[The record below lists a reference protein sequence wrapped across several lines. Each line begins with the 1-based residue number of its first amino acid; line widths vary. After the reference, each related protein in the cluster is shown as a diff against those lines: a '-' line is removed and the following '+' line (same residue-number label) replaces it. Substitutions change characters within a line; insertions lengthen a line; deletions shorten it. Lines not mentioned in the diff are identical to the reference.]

1 MRRSVRMYRFILG
14 VFLTVC
20 MGKPQKVFPNKQ
32 NLATVIKND
41 LSRWNGQTCQSIS
54 HLFKVKERVVN
65 KLTNLLQVKGRQ
77 QKLTKDQVT
86 TITIFRN
93 ELNVTERAVF
103 DSLNGLRKLL
113 QEDYK
118 SVVNMKEA
126 IKQRLESLKLLALQ
140 QEDQFNAISE
150 AVKAFVSAN
159 KHLDLQNNGTRIE
172 KIIGG
177 VLDEISFAADKLE
190 DELDEK
196 KFEKTRNVKGASI
209 EAVVRLNEDEE
220 VGNSDND
227 NNTVVDKET
236 IEENEMSILVDSQN
250 NQFVLAK
257 SKDATV
263 PHEDVHFIKDIIFI
277 LLLSFLGSCICF
289 ALHLPTMFAFVV
301 SGMVLGPSGVN
312 IIKTVVQV
320 ETLGEFGVFF
330 ILFSVG
336 LEFSPDQIKKVWKV
350 AVGGSSL
357 IMVLMIAFG
366 ILWGM
371 FFGILPRQSAFVA
384 ACLSLSSTPL
394 VAKFVESKNRDY
406 TSKEH
411 TNGNGDYTSSLLGI
425 LVMQDVHLGLL
436 VALLPGLAGRR
447 NVAQAKGNSAS
458 IVHGIL
464 NGLDSAA
471 YSDELTST
479 LWMLCEIALSFGGLV
494 AVCFLVSKLVG
505 PLLRLLQDT
514 QSKELLILA
523 TVSTAFCLLMLSEHL
538 GISMELGCFMAGV
551 VISSNGEHL
560 VHKVNDLVEPLRD
573 FFSCLFFASI
583 GLHVFPTFVLN
594 EFPLVLTLTLGVVSI
609 KFVVSVFV
617 LRLFLRE
624 TRNTKYIVAAGLAQV
639 SEFSFVL
646 GSRSR
651 RFHLISR
658 EVYLIILSVTTISL
672 LLAPLLW
679 RLSLWRFGSRKLWRS
694 ATSEK
699 TASRIARVL

>member
-1 MRRSVRMYRFILG
+1 MTRRGNLVFLG
-14 VFLTVC
+14 VFLA
-20 MGKPQKVFPNKQ
+20 GIFSGRPQKFPPKKDNF
-32 NLATVIKND
+32 AAVTEND
-41 LSRWNGQTCQSIS
+41 INHWSSLMCQSVS
-54 HLFKVKERVVN
+54 HLFKAKERVVN
-65 KLTNLLQVKGRQ
+65 KLSHLLQIKGDR
-77 QKLTKDQVT
+77 QKLTKDQVK
-86 TITIFRN
+86 TIAIFRN
-93 ELNVTERAVF
+93 ELDVTERAVF

-118 SVVNMKEA
+118 SVVHMKEA
-126 IKQRLESLKLLALQ
+126 IKQRLEALKLLALQ

-150 AVKAFVSAN
+150 TERAFMSAN

-177 VLDEISFAADKLE
+177 ILDEISFAADKLE
-190 DELDEK
+190 DALDEK
-196 KFEKTRNVKGASI
+196 TFEKTRNAKGASI
-209 EAVVRLNEDEE
+209 EAVVRLNENEG
-220 VGNSDND
+220 VGNSFNG
-227 NNTVVDKET
+227 NNTLTGET
-236 IEENEMSILVDSQN
+236 SEENDMSILVDSQN

-277 LLLSFLGSCICF
+277 LLLSFLGSCVCF
-289 ALHLPTMFAFVV
+289 AIHLPTMFAFVI

-312 IIKTVVQV
+312 MIKTVVQV

-330 ILFSVG
+330 ILFAVG
-336 LEFSPDQIKKVWKV
+336 LEFSPDRIKKVWKV

-357 IMVLMIAFG
+357 IMILMIVFG
-366 ILWGM
+366 IFWGM
-371 FFGILPRQSAFVA
+371 CFGIFPRQSAFVA

-394 VAKFVESKNRDY
+394 VAKFVEGKDGDKS
-406 TSKEH
+406 SKEH
-411 TNGNGDYTSSLLGI
+411 TNGDGDYTSSLLGI

-436 VALLPGLAGRR
+436 VALLPGLAGQR
-447 NVAQAKGNSAS
+447 NVAKAKGNSAS
-458 IVHGIL
+458 VVHGIL
-464 NGLDSAA
+464 NGLDQRVDT
-471 YSDELTST
+471 DELTST
-479 LWMLCEIALSFGGLV
+479 LSMLVEITLSFAWLLV
-494 AVCFLVSKLVG
+494 VCFLISKFVG
-505 PLLRLLQDT
+505 PLVRLLQET

-523 TVSTAFCLLMLSEHL
+523 TVSTAFCLLLLSEHL
-538 GISMELGCFMAGV
+538 GISMELGCFVAGV
-551 VISSNGEHL
+551 VISSNGEQL
-560 VHKVNDLVEPLRD
+560 VHKVNEVVKPLRD

-594 EFPLVLTLTLGVVSI
+594 EFPLVLTLTLGVVFI

-646 GSRSR
+646 GSRAR

-699 TASRIARVL
+699 TLKRIARPI

>member
-1 MRRSVRMYRFILG
+1 MTRRGNLVFLG
-14 VFLTVC
+14 VLLAGIFS
-20 MGKPQKVFPNKQ
+20 GRPQKFSPKKDNFAAV
-32 NLATVIKND
+32 TEND
-41 LSRWNGQTCQSIS
+41 INRWSSLMCQSVS
-54 HLFKVKERVVN
+54 HLFKAKERVVN
-65 KLTNLLQVKGRQ
+65 KLSHLLQIKGDK
-77 QKLTKDQVT
+77 QKLTKDQVK
-86 TITIFRN
+86 TIAIFRN
-93 ELNVTERAVF
+93 ELDVTERAVF

-118 SVVNMKEA
+118 SVVHMKEA
-126 IKQRLESLKLLALQ
+126 IKQRLEALKLLALQ

-150 AVKAFVSAN
+150 TERAFMSAN

-177 VLDEISFAADKLE
+177 ILDEISFAADKLE
-190 DELDEK
+190 DALDEK
-196 KFEKTRNVKGASI
+196 TFEKTRNAKGASI
-209 EAVVRLNEDEE
+209 EAVVRLNENEG
-220 VGNSDND
+220 VGNSFNG
-227 NNTVVDKET
+227 NNTLTGET
-236 IEENEMSILVDSQN
+236 SEENDMSILVDSQN

-277 LLLSFLGSCICF
+277 LLLSFLGSCVCF
-289 ALHLPTMFAFVV
+289 AIHLPTMFAFVI

-312 IIKTVVQV
+312 MIKTVVQV

-330 ILFSVG
+330 ILFA
-336 LEFSPDQIKKVWKV
+336 VWKV

-357 IMVLMIAFG
+357 IMILMIVFG
-366 ILWGM
+366 IFWGM
-371 FFGILPRQSAFVA
+371 CFGIFPRQSAFVA

-394 VAKFVESKNRDY
+394 VAKFVEGKDGDKS
-406 TSKEH
+406 SKEH
-411 TNGNGDYTSSLLGI
+411 TNGDGDYTSSLLGI

-436 VALLPGLAGRR
+436 VALLPGLAGQR
-447 NVAQAKGNSAS
+447 NVAKAKGNSAAV
-458 IVHGIL
+458 VHGIL
-464 NGLDSAA
+464 NGLDQRVDT
-471 YSDELTST
+471 DELTST
-479 LWMLCEIALSFGGLV
+479 LSMLVEITLSFAWLLV
-494 AVCFLVSKLVG
+494 E
-505 PLLRLLQDT
+505 T

-523 TVSTAFCLLMLSEHL
+523 TVSTAFCLL
-538 GISMELGCFMAGV
+538 
-551 VISSNGEHL
+551 L
-560 VHKVNDLVEPLRD
+560 VNEVVEPLRD

-594 EFPLVLTLTLGVVSI
+594 EFPLVLTLTLGVVFI

-646 GSRSR
+646 GSRAR

-699 TASRIARVL
+699 TLKRIARAI